1 MRRTLSRLRLALSD
15 SDQFRKEF
23 ERLQKELESRQ
34 SVLYFAQSGVATVLS
49 LIFAGASAKLFW
61 DSVRFPILGF
71 LTSALALGLALYAL
85 RRYWS
90 GRRLL
95 KNELEQFESLK
106 DLRRRLRIDDPSVH
120 LPR

>member
-1 MRRTLSRLRLALSD
+1 MRRALSRLRLALSD

-34 SVLYFAQSGVATVLS
+34 SVLHFAQGGVAMVLS

-61 DSVRFPILGF
+61 DSVRSPILGF